1 MAMIVD
7 VAGRDQCRDVA
18 AGHGAVIFKAQLGP
32 AVLMADR
39 VPPLMSLYT
48 PDRSDRDPA
57 MVGVGVSHYPLR
69 PVEQHQT
76 GTPFGL
82 DQPLPSGFPGGD
94 LCDQGTEIVLVGGQL
109 HQEPSHLVHIGDADG
124 TQLIQVSEEMSKRA
138 GTSADIHLSTISP
151 QNGTRTGSSV
161 L

>member
-124 TQLIQVSEEMSKRA
+124 TQLIQVSEEMAKRA
-138 GTSADIHLSTISP
+138 GKSADIHLSTISP